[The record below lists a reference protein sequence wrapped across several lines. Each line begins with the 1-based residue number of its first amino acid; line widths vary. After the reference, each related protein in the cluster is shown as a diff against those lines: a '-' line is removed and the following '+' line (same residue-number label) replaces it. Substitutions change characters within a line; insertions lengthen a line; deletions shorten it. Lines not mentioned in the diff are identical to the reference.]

1 MSSEVDWLENLHR
14 TDPWIAAITPE
25 RIQDALSGFSLQFA
39 DGWNWERLTS
49 EIQDMANVGRGN
61 ALQGDAAAKKELR
74 RLAGY
79 ARALANGLP
88 NLGDRAANAV
98 MFDLLRSDEETRG
111 QREPDYGAMLEAL
124 AGTARRTENA
134 LLRAASQLATNPTQ
148 PPRWTQAEAKSRR
161 VMFAIA
167 LTPIFEGAFGTH
179 ARAIN
184 WDAEYGIEHPWP
196 QFFRCIYMALF
207 PKAKRLNL
215 SEVLQEAARELPQI
229 EAMKALLWPEAT
241 RDSDCGE

>member
-1 MSSEVDWLENLHR
+1 MSNEDDWFENLHR

-25 RIQDALSGFSLQFA
+25 RIQDALSGFSLRFA
-39 DGWNWERLTS
+39 DDWNWERLTS
-49 EIQDMANVGRGN
+49 EIQDIANIGRGN
-61 ALQGDAAAKKELR
+61 ALQGDAVAKRELR

-79 ARALANGLP
+79 ARALAKGLP
-88 NLGDRAANAV
+88 NLGDTAANAV
-98 MFDLLRSDEETRG
+98 MFDLLRSDEETQG
-111 QREPDYGAMLEAL
+111 SREPDYGAVLEAL
-124 AGTARRTENA
+124 ADTAKQTESA
-134 LLRAASQLATNPTQ
+134 LLRAASQLATKPTQ

-167 LTPIFEGAFGTH
+167 LTPIFEGAFGTP

-196 QFFRCIYMALF
+196 QFFQRIYMALF
-207 PKAKRLNL
+207 PKVKRLNL
-215 SEVLQEAARELPQI
+215 SEVLQEAARELPQV
-229 EAMKALLWPEAT
+229 EAMKTLLWPEAT